1 MTVALM
7 LLLFAVPG
15 AAFWTLVRGLDPVG
29 RLVVAAAASIVTVA
43 GTAQVML
50 MLGAWSPGT
59 GLLAV
64 LALSLA
70 VAAAGLLHR
79 PRRPPAPLTLADVPR
94 RPPAQGAATTR
105 RDLPL
110 PRHDEE
116 GDDWLYRD

>member
-1 MTVALM
+1 MTVPLM

-50 MLGAWSPGT
+50 MLGAWSPGK

-64 LALSLA
+64 LALSLVVA
-70 VAAAGLLHR
+70 VPGLLHR
-79 PRRPPAPLTLADVPR
+79 PRRPHVPLTLANVPR
-94 RPPAQGAATTR
+94 RPPPRTATTTHQ
-105 RDLPL
+105 DLPL
-110 PRHDEE
+110 PRREEDE
-116 GDDWLYRD
+116 DWLYRD